1 MSQEYCYGG
10 SELELFSQARNWKS
24 YWSSL
29 IHPFIGGRVLDV
41 GAGIGATSQVLGDPS
56 QQSWVA
62 LEPDSK
68 LAEEIGRR
76 QRCNVVPSQC
86 EIRVG
91 TLADLAD
98 TEVFDSI
105 LYIDVLEHIA
115 DDRAEFQRA
124 VRHLG
129 KSGYLIV
136 LAPAHQFLFSPFD
149 SSVGHHRRYNKRTL
163 GSLAASNVECVKLL
177 YLDSVG
183 LIASSANRFLLRSG
197 IPTPTQIAVWD
208 RVMVP
213 PSRWVDPLLAYSVGK
228 SILGVWR
235 KRPS

>member
-1 MSQEYCYGG
+1 MSQRYCYEG

-24 YWSSL
+24 YWSSQ
-29 IHPFIGGRVLDV
+29 IRPFIGARVLDV
-41 GAGIGATSQVLGDPS
+41 GAGIGATSQVLCDPS

-62 LEPDSK
+62 LEPDPK

-76 QRCNVVPSQC
+76 QRGNVVPRQC

-124 VRHLG
+124 VRHLA
-129 KSGYLIV
+129 KSGFLIV

-149 SSVGHHRRYNKRTL
+149 TSVGHHRRYNKRTL
-163 GSLAASNVECVKLL
+163 GSLAASDVECVKLL

-183 LIASSANRFLLRSG
+183 LIASSANRFLRRSG
-197 IPTPTQIAVWD
+197 MPTPAQIAVWD
-208 RVMVP
+208 RIMVP
-213 PSRWVDPLLAYSVGK
+213 PSRWVDPLLGYSVGK

>member
-1 MSQEYCYGG
+1 MSQGYRYAG

-24 YWSSL
+24 YWSSQ
-29 IHPFIGGRVLDV
+29 IRPFIGARVLDV
-41 GAGIGATSQVLGDPS
+41 GAGTGATSQVLCSPN

-62 LEPDSK
+62 LEPDPN
-68 LAEEIGRR
+68 LAEEIVRR
-76 QRCNVVPSQC
+76 QRDNLVPGQC

-124 VRHLG
+124 IRHLG
-129 KSGYLIV
+129 RSGFLIV

-149 SSVGHHRRYNKRTL
+149 RSVGHHRRYNKLTL
-163 GSLAASNVECVKLL
+163 GSLAASDVECVKLA

-183 LIASSANRFLLRSG
+183 LIASSANRFMLRSVM
-197 IPTPTQIAVWD
+197 PTPAQIAVWD
-208 RVMVP
+208 RIMVP

-235 KRPS
+235 RRPS